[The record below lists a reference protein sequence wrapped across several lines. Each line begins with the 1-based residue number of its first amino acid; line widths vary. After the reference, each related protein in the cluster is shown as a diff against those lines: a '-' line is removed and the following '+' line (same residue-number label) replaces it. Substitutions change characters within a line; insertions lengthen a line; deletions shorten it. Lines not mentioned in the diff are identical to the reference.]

1 MGDNAAMLSFP
12 LIRHAAAGPAPAAA
26 SHPAAAVQT
35 LAGLRDHAGDEA
47 LRQRGK
53 EAEGRNAPSQPP
65 APRVGRP
72 ACNRPESAATIPQ
85 QLLAGA
91 RRCLAAALFA
101 TTLLNAPSALAWN
114 AAGHRLSAIIA
125 WQSLDPATREQ
136 LAELLRQH
144 PDHPRWLARSRHFA
158 PDLAAFI
165 EASTWADELRRD
177 PRFHEAGEA
186 PTPLLAGFP
195 DMLRHR
201 DWHYVNRP
209 LNGSRARG
217 RDDGELDRQLERLAR
232 IVGDKGADPGRRAW
246 ALPWLIHL
254 VADAHQPLHVGSAID
269 ERGRADDGGNGLI
282 VDNPFVARRHMGN
295 LHRYWDDL
303 PGPPWLRGASL
314 EIAAQTLVARF
325 PPPAPAGNITQWLDE
340 SWRTARD
347 DAYPGDSTVP
357 PTISA
362 GFNERALRIAG
373 ERVTWSGYRLASLL
387 QQKLRRR

>member
-1 MGDNAAMLSFP
+1 MGDNAAMLSRK
-12 LIRHAAAGPAPAAA
+12 LIRHVATGQAAAA
-26 SHPAAAVQT
+26 SLSDAAGQT
-35 LAGLRDHAGDEA
+35 LPGQRDHAGGEA
-47 LRQRGK
+47 LSQRCEEVQSG
-53 EAEGRNAPSQPP
+53 NAPSQPP
-65 APRVGRP
+65 APRVERQT
-72 ACNRPESAATIPQ
+72 CNRLESAATIPQ
-85 QLLAGA
+85 CLLAGA
-91 RRCLAAALFA
+91 RRWLGAALLV
-101 TTLLNAPSALAWN
+101 TTLLNAPPALAWN

-144 PDHPRWLARSRHFA
+144 PDHSRWLARSRHFA

-177 PRFHEAGEA
+177 PRFHETGEA

-201 DWHYVNRP
+201 DWHYINRP
-209 LNGSRARG
+209 LNGSRSRG
-217 RDDGELDRQLERLAR
+217 RDDGELDRQLERLAH
-232 IVGDKGADPGRRAW
+232 IVGDKGVEPGRRAW

-254 VADAHQPLHVGSAID
+254 VADAHQPLHVGSASD

-314 EIAAQTLVARF
+314 EIAAQTLATRF

-340 SWRTARD
+340 SWRAARD

-362 GFNERALRIAG
+362 EFNERALRISG
-373 ERVTWSGYRLASLL
+373 QRVAWSGYRLANLL